1 MNSDYTD
8 IKVEINSSK
17 TPVMLDFYAD
27 WCEPCKRL
35 LPIFEELSVKYLGRV
50 KFLKIDVNKYPEI
63 AQDFAVRN
71 LPCLIIVSG
80 QRELTR
86 TTGFQQKNS
95 LEKRI
100 DEAISGLN

>member
-1 MNSDYTD
+1 MNSDYQD
-8 IKVEINSSK
+8 IRAEINNSK
-17 TPVMLDFYAD
+17 SPTLIDFYAD

-35 LPIFEELSVKYLGRV
+35 SPIFEELSKKYLGRV
-50 KFLKIDVNKYPEI
+50 KFLKVDVNKYPEI

-71 LPCLIIVSG
+71 LPCLIMLSG
-80 QRELTR
+80 KRELMR